1 MPHSFLFV
9 KTQRISLLVCV
20 LNLSV
25 CPSGNHSIWKDL
37 LEIVFDNCTCPNAC
51 LSLCVTL
58 QVAYMR
64 FVILPQYDCDW
75 NLDKR
80 TISFHP
86 EYILYAWQMTIDT
99 IKAQDMFLL
108 SHCSRAPLN
117 WPFSRTCR
125 KWSEPLKYIA
135 MLERSCAVNTVIW
148 KQMHQILIRLYRKT
162 AEKQIYITVNM
173 ILTVTREKIIRN
185 TL

>member
-1 MPHSFLFV
+1 MCVPHSCVCRNSKNLSSCLCAQLIRVSVREPFNMKRSFRDCFWQLHV
-9 KTQRISLLVCV
+9 SKRMSLLVRD
-20 LNLSV
+20 S
-25 CPSGNHSIWKDL
+25 CPSKWRIWGSWSCH
-37 LEIVFDNCTCPNAC
+37 NMT
-51 LSLCVTL
+51 
-58 QVAYMR
+58 
-64 FVILPQYDCDW
+64 VIG

-80 TISFHP
+80 TISFHS

-135 MLERSCAVNTVIW
+135 MLERSCAVNTVIR
-148 KQMHQILIRLYRKT
+148 KQMHQIFIRLFRKT
-162 AEKQIYITVNM
+162 ADE
-173 ILTVTREKIIRN
+173 
-185 TL
+185 